1 MALKAAL
8 ESIVQAAPAAPVDY
22 TTIAGDITTV
32 MSGLGAGLGLV
43 IVAALGVKGIT
54 WGVPKIVRFFTKLA

>member
-1 MALKAAL
+1 MGLKSLIL
-8 ESIVQAAPAAPVDY
+8 EAAPAIPVDY
-22 TTIAGDITTV
+22 TTVAGDINTV
-32 MSGLGAGLGLV
+32 MSGLSAGLGLV